1 MFRVIREFKP
11 NWVIAENVNGF
22 INMGLSDVLND
33 LESEGFESQAFIIPA
48 CAVGAPHER
57 KRVWIMA
64 YSECNNSRT
73 SSIRESSKE
82 YVSNAN
88 SAGFQ
93 EERPE
98 QQSTGTVNFFSDSR
112 CKRNTRDEEDRN
124 DSGTPRKGDAFEFER
139 PDQTILYSKCEGLQ
153 GPNKSKLES
162 RNTSR
167 SGWRPIE
174 SEFCRVDDG
183 IPRELDSNLKQFK
196 TEFSGGYVTKEKI
209 PNRCNRIKGLGNA
222 VIPQIPYII
231 GKYIMEIENASK

>member
-22 INMGLSDVLND
+22 VNMGLSDVLND

-57 KRVWIMA
+57 KRVWIVA
-64 YSECNNSRT
+64 YSKGNRSKGESRE
-73 SSIRESSKE
+73 IQGENESKKTE
-82 YVSNAN
+82 RQEKRIWKSNAT
-88 SAGFQ
+88 S
-93 EERPE
+93 
-98 QQSTGTVNFFSDSR
+98 FFSDSR

-139 PDQTILYSKCEGLQ
+139 PDQTILYSKREGLQ
-153 GPNKSKLES
+153 GPNESKLES

-167 SGWRPIE
+167 SSWWPVE

-183 IPRELDSNLKQFK
+183 IPRELDSNLKQFQK
-196 TEFSGGYVTKEKI
+196 EFTKGYVTKEKI
-209 PNRCNRIKGLGNA
+209 PNRANRIKGLGNA
-222 VIPQIPYII
+222 VVPQIPYII
-231 GKYIMEIENASK
+231 GKYIMEIENANK